1 MTHQTRR
8 SLSTFLRIAA
18 FTAFFVGPVGAFAYA
33 NAGDKGPGATG
44 AGFVLL
50 VSLQRQGLS

>member
-1 MTHQTRR
+1 MIATSRR

-33 NAGDKGPGATG
+33 NAGDKGPGMTG
-44 AGFVLL
+44 AGLVLY
-50 VSLQRQGLS
+50 VSLQRQGH

>member
-1 MTHQTRR
+1 MSIQTRR

-33 NAGDKGPGATG
+33 NAGDKGPGMSG
-44 AGFVLL
+44 AGFVLY
-50 VSLQRQGLS
+50 VSLQRRGG